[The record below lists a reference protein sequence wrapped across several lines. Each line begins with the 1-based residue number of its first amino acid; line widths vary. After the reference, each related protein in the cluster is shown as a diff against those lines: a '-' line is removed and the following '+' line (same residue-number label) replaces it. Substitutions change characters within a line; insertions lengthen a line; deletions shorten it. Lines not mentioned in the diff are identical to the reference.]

1 MNYLLIL
8 IYRSLAITELKKRHG
23 INENN
28 AIIYIF
34 FDYKSQRTQ
43 TAVDIAMSLLK
54 QLISPRDDIVRQIEY
69 CHVKGERPNMAACK
83 ELLTF
88 YAEKR
93 HSIYAIFDGLDEY
106 NKSANE
112 TSELFGLF
120 THLQSI
126 RCHLL
131 LSSRPNFFSE
141 FRNRLNEIQTID
153 IRAEESD
160 LENYIGARIK
170 QVQEGS
176 RNKNKKLELQCLQ
189 LATRVDGM

>member
-1 MNYLLIL
+1 MNYLLI
-8 IYRSLAITELKKRHG
+8 IICRSLAISELKKRRG
-23 INENN
+23 MNENN
-28 AIIYIF
+28 AIIYVF

-54 QLISPRDDIVRQIEY
+54 QLISPRDDIDRQIESY
-69 CHVKGERPNMAACK
+69 HVKGERPNMAACK
-83 ELLTF
+83 QLLTF
-88 YAEKR
+88 YAKKR

-120 THLQSI
+120 THLQAI

-141 FRNRLNEIQTID
+141 FRNKLNEIQSLD

-176 RNKNKKLELQCLQ
+176 R
-189 LATRVDGM
+189 